1 MFVEGLTLDTIVC
14 DIYIVKEI
22 QCCLGND
29 WFWDLEFIAAMGMA
43 SLREKHKCWR
53 LITVKQKFGY
63 SKIVVQQQWGILIIV
78 EQNGFE
84 INS

>member
-43 SLREKHKCWR
+43 SLREKHKC
-53 LITVKQKFGY
+53 
-63 SKIVVQQQWGILIIV
+63 
-78 EQNGFE
+78 
-84 INS
+84 